1 VLPGPYSNADRGQ
14 HGGMKLKIFDEI
26 SWDDFAKVELRVGTI
41 IEAQDF
47 PEAKKPAYKLT
58 IDFGPDI
65 GTRKSSAQV
74 TDHYAKEELIGVQ
87 VIAVMNFPPK
97 KIGGY
102 KSEVLVTGFDDG
114 DGRVVLTIPERPV
127 PDGAKLF

>member
-1 VLPGPYSNADRGQ
+1 
-14 HGGMKLKIFDEI
+14 MKLKIFDEI